1 MAFNKVALAAFIC
14 MGISAG
20 GAQASVVLAG
30 NATSNIATSLNA
42 LGVTFTNIGTTM
54 PTSLGAGTTLIL
66 SYDGGYGP
74 YQNYTSALNTGADV
88 IVFGGS
94 CDGGGWSSW
103 TGLYINNSG
112 GCWHTDG
119 ANGSWNTVANN
130 AATQF
135 LPSYYNPI
143 NNSLT
148 YHVEHLF
155 ATPDTVLLGAN
166 SEGNAIAAF
175 RTYANGGSFN
185 YLAMDPGPYGTA
197 EDINNFTVKYLQGA
211 MLAAQNGLSNQVPE
225 PGSLALMGLGLIGLM
240 GYRRKNKP
248 N

>member
-1 MAFNKVALAAFIC
+1 MHFKKITLAALLC
-14 MGISAG
+14 LGLSAG

-30 NATSNIATSLNA
+30 TATANIATSLNT
-42 LGVTFTNIGTTM
+42 LGITFTNVGTNM
-54 PTSLGAGTTLIL
+54 PTSLSAGTTLIL
-66 SYDGGYGP
+66 SYDGGGSP
-74 YQNYTSALNTGADV
+74 YQNYTGALNTGADI

-135 LPSYYNPI
+135 LPSSYNPVA
-143 NNSLT
+143 NNLT

-155 ATPDTVLLGAN
+155 ATKNTILLGAN

-175 RTYANGGSFN
+175 RTYSNGGSFN

-211 MLAAQNGLSNQVPE
+211 LLAAQSGLDNRVPE
-225 PGSLALMGLGLIGLM
+225 PGSLALCGLGLVGLM
-240 GYRRKNKP
+240 RYRRKAKHD
-248 N
+248 

>member
-42 LGVTFTNIGTTM
+42 LGVTFTNIGTAM